1 MGVLAAL
8 ALSAFEGPGY
18 SANALHFTVG
28 RFFAV
33 WGTTTMTV
41 LATALWLLNWL
52 LILPPDVLGLPS
64 LFTIQPNIACILIVP
79 ELAPGFFRWIYA
91 LPFYN
96 GAMLLRYILSGAY
109 PHIGT
114 NVGIILGEICVMAV
128 LLYITIGLRQ
138 LAVLRGV
145 SDEAGWYRGNIFFD
159 TPVPYYK
166 EEEAGER
173 PVLPICTIAATVLSV
188 TADKDATVVYNTQLC
203 GSTPC
208 ALVNHG
214 MEPTITVSEKN
225 GSVSRILLGFS
236 IPLDTI
242 GSKNITQ
249 CQLQMPA
256 PLQAPS
262 NQYTLQ
268 VFEAQGDWDEISI
281 NGVNEL
287 KTGKALGSD
296 MPVSTEKPGAIDI
309 TAACR
314 ETLNSDNEFLSLWLD
329 TDGDAVV
336 FPSVNTGSGA
346 VVRIFI

>member
-1 MGVLAAL
+1 M
-8 ALSAFEGPGY
+8 
-18 SANALHFTVG
+18 
-28 RFFAV
+28 
-33 WGTTTMTV
+33 W
-41 LATALWLLNWL
+41 
-52 LILPPDVLGLPS
+52 
-64 LFTIQPNIACILIVP
+64 
-79 ELAPGFFRWIYA
+79 
-91 LPFYN
+91 
-96 GAMLLRYILSGAY
+96 
-109 PHIGT
+109 
-114 NVGIILGEICVMAV
+114 
-128 LLYITIGLRQ
+128 
-138 LAVLRGV
+138 V
-145 SDEAGWYRGNIFFD
+145 S
-159 TPVPYYK
+159 K
-166 EEEAGER
+166 
-173 PVLPICTIAATVLSV
+173 TIAATVLSV